1 MRAPI
6 TLRYVLASSL
16 CFIYFVYAIWNC
28 ARVIKGYKLGKIPWY
43 VPACAGCI
51 SALGL
56 LSMSLPNK
64 EKDWINFV
72 YATQSIGFLLTIEL
86 VDKMIDDWFF
96 HTRMTATKPT
106 RLKKMLTL
114 ILACTLVA
122 ICVNPRNIIIPI
134 VLCMSSFYCSERLSG
149 RIGNLIN
156 SMDSQDSRT
165 RSSASSYAVRDALE
179 TMARILANF
188 TTLLSASTGAFMA
201 VHVLAL
207 YKPKLADLD
216 FQYLGF
222 FLSNFLGPIP
232 ITHVLSLSST
242 LGHLEA
248 LRNYA

>member
-1 MRAPI
+1 M
-6 TLRYVLASSL
+6 
-16 CFIYFVYAIWNC
+16 
-28 ARVIKGYKLGKIPWY
+28 IKGYKLGKIPWY
-43 VPACAGCI
+43 VPACTGCI
-51 SALGL
+51 SLLGL

-64 EKDWINFV
+64 EKDWINSV
-72 YATQSIGFLLTIEL
+72 YALQSLGFLLSIEL
-86 VDKMIDDWFF
+86 VDKMIDDWFV

-122 ICVNPRNIIIPI
+122 IYVNPRSIIIPI
-134 VLCMSSFYCSERLSG
+134 VLCLSSFYCSERLSG
-149 RIGNLIN
+149 RFGNLIN
-156 SMDSQDSRT
+156 SMESRDF
-165 RSSASSYAVRDALE
+165 RSRSNASSYAVRDALE
-179 TMARILANF
+179 TVARMLANF
-188 TTLLSASTGAFMA
+188 TTLLGSSTGAFMA

-207 YKPKLADLD
+207 YMPKLVDLD

>member
-28 ARVIKGYKLGKIPWY
+28 ARVIKGYKLRKIPWY
-43 VPACAGCI
+43 VPACAGGI

-96 HTRMTATKPT
+96 HTRMTPTKPT

-122 ICVNPRNIIIPI
+122 IYVNPRNIIIPI

-165 RSSASSYAVRDALE
+165 RSSASSHAV
-179 TMARILANF
+179 
-188 TTLLSASTGAFMA
+188 
-201 VHVLAL
+201 
-207 YKPKLADLD
+207 
-216 FQYLGF
+216 
-222 FLSNFLGPIP
+222 
-232 ITHVLSLSST
+232 
-242 LGHLEA
+242 
-248 LRNYA
+248 